1 MAASRRP
8 TLADVARE
16 VGVSAK
22 TVSRV
27 LNEDGPASPETRKQ
41 VLAAVAK
48 LGFQPNLMARN
59 IRVGGPDTTIGLVIP
74 DLANPFFGAVA
85 RSIEDTVRD
94 RGLTLLMGSSADDP
108 DRERALTDKFLARR
122 VSALMVVPSV
132 GADHSHLKTHRTTGL
147 PVVFLDRPG
156 VGLATDSVVSSN
168 RVGAREGVAHLVAH
182 GHRRIGFVGDLPVKL
197 YTRRERLAGYREAL
211 QEAGL
216 PADRALIANAHDRHA
231 ASAAT
236 AQLLALPDPPT
247 ALFAGNNIV
256 ALGIVGELARSK
268 RKDVALVAFDDVE
281 LAGALD
287 PALTV
292 VAQDPEEIGRAAA
305 ATALARMDGDRTR
318 SRTVTVPT
326 RLIVRGSGELPLDD
340 TTESCAKGRSSF
352 PGPPS
357 PARTSRSRLGSS
369 PAARS

>member
-1 MAASRRP
+1 MAANRRP

-27 LNEDGPASPETRKQ
+27 LNEDGPASAQTREQ

-85 RSIEDTVRD
+85 RAIEDTVRE

-122 VSALMVVPSV
+122 VSILMIVPSV
-132 GADHSHLKTHRTTGL
+132 GADHSHLKSHRTAGL

-156 VGLATDSVVSSN
+156 AGLSADSIVSSN
-168 RVGAREGVAHLVAH
+168 RAGAHDGVAHLIAH
-182 GHRRIGFVGDLPVKL
+182 GHRRIGFVGDLPLKL
-197 YTRRERLAGYREAL
+197 YTRRERLAGYRTAL
-211 QEAGL
+211 QEADL
-216 PADRALIANAHDRHA
+216 PYDRALVTNAHDQQG
-231 ASAAT
+231 AAT
-236 AQLLALPDPPT
+236 ATSQLLGLADPPT

-256 ALGIVGELARSK
+256 ALGIVAELARSK
-268 RKDVALVAFDDVE
+268 RKDIAVVAFDDVP
-281 LAGALD
+281 LAEALE

-292 VAQDPEEIGRAAA
+292 VAQDPEEIGREAAA
-305 ATALARMDGDRTR
+305 IALARLDGDR
-318 SRTVTVPT
+318 SRARTITVPT
-326 RLIVRGSGELPLDD
+326 RLIVRGSGEQ
-340 TTESCAKGRSSF
+340 
-352 PGPPS
+352 
-357 PARTSRSRLGSS
+357 PA
-369 PAARS
+369 PALQEAAS

>member
-1 MAASRRP
+1 MAANRRP

-27 LNEDGPASPETRKQ
+27 LNEDGPASAETREQ

-74 DLANPFFGAVA
+74 DLGNPFFGAVA

-122 VSALMVVPSV
+122 VSILLVVPSV
-132 GADHSHLKTHRTTGL
+132 DADHSHLKTHRATGL
-147 PVVFLDRPG
+147 PVVFIDRPG
-156 VGLATDSVVSSN
+156 SGLAADSVVSSN
-168 RVGAREGVAHLVAH
+168 RTGAHDGVAHLIAH
-182 GHRRIGFVGDLPVKL
+182 GHRRIGFIGDLPTTL
-197 YTRRERLAGYREAL
+197 HTRRERLAGYRAAL
-211 QEAGL
+211 EDAGIR
-216 PADRALIANAHDRHA
+216 PDRSLLTSAHDQHG
-231 ASAAT
+231 ASVAT
-236 AQLLALPDPPT
+236 TRLLELRNPPT

-256 ALGIVGELARSK
+256 ALGIVAELARSR
-268 RKDVALVAFDDVE
+268 RKDVALVSFDDVP
-281 LAGALD
+281 LAEALE

-292 VAQDPEEIGRAAA
+292 VAQAPEEIGRTAA
-305 ATALARMDGDRTR
+305 ATALARLDGDR
-318 SRTVTVPT
+318 SRARTITVPT
-326 RLIVRGSGELPLDD
+326 RLITRGSGELPVRALQ
-340 TTESCAKGRSSF
+340 EA
-352 PGPPS
+352 
-357 PARTSRSRLGSS
+357 
-369 PAARS
+369 

>member
-1 MAASRRP
+1 MAANRRP

-27 LNEDGPASPETRKQ
+27 LNEDGPASARTREQ

-74 DLANPFFGAVA
+74 DLGNPFFGAVA

-94 RGLTLLMGSSADDP
+94 HGLTLLMGSSADDP

-122 VSALMVVPSV
+122 VSILMVVPSV
-132 GADHSHLKTHRTTGL
+132 GADHSPLRTHRAAGL
-147 PVVFLDRPG
+147 PVIFIDRPG
-156 VGLATDSVVSSN
+156 AGLSTDSVVSSN
-168 RVGAREGVAHLVAH
+168 RAGSHDGVAHLIAH

-216 PADRALIANAHDRHA
+216 PYDRALVANAHDQQGA
-231 ASAAT
+231 AAAT
-236 AQLLALPDPPT
+236 SQLLGLADPPT
-247 ALFAGNNIV
+247 ALFAGNNIA
-256 ALGIVGELARSK
+256 ALGIIAELARSK
-268 RKDVALVAFDDVE
+268 RKDVAVVAFDDVP
-281 LAGALD
+281 LAEALE

-292 VAQDPEEIGRAAA
+292 VAQDADEIGRAAA
-305 ATALARMDGDRTR
+305 TTALTRLDGDRSR
-318 SRTVTVPT
+318 ARTVTVPT
-326 RLIVRGSGELPLDD
+326 RLVVRGSGELPV
-340 TTESCAKGRSSF
+340 
-352 PGPPS
+352 
-357 PARTSRSRLGSS
+357 PAGQE
-369 PAARS
+369 A

>member
-1 MAASRRP
+1 MAANRRP

-27 LNEDGPASPETRKQ
+27 LNEDGPASAETREQ

-59 IRVGGPDTTIGLVIP
+59 IRVGGPDTTIGLVVP
-74 DLANPFFGAVA
+74 DLGNPFFGAVA

-122 VSALMVVPSV
+122 VSILLVVPSV
-132 GADHSHLKTHRTTGL
+132 GADHSHLKTHRATGL
-147 PVVFLDRPG
+147 PVVFIDRPG
-156 VGLATDSVVSSN
+156 VGLAADSVVSSN
-168 RVGAREGVAHLVAH
+168 RTGAHDGVAHLIAH

-197 YTRRERLAGYREAL
+197 YTRRERLTGYREAL
-211 QEAGL
+211 ERAGL
-216 PADRALIANAHDRHA
+216 PYDRSLVTNAHDQQG

-236 AQLLALPDPPT
+236 SRLLGLADPPT

-256 ALGIVGELARSK
+256 ALGIVAELARSR
-268 RKDVALVAFDDVE
+268 RKDVAVVSFDDVA
-281 LAGALD
+281 LAEALE

-292 VAQDPEEIGRAAA
+292 VAQAPEEIGRTA
-305 ATALARMDGDRTR
+305 ATTALSRLDGDRTR
-318 SRTVTVPT
+318 ARTITVPT
-326 RLIVRGSGELPLDD
+326 RLIVRGSGE
-340 TTESCAKGRSSF
+340 R
-352 PGPPS
+352 
-357 PARTSRSRLGSS
+357 PAPELQR
-369 PAARS
+369 A

>member
-27 LNEDGPASPETRKQ
+27 LNEDGPASARTREQ

-85 RSIEDTVRD
+85 RGIEDTVRD

-108 DRERALTDKFLARR
+108 ERERALTAQFLARR
-122 VSALMVVPSV
+122 VSVLIVVPSV
-132 GADHSHLKTHRTTGL
+132 GADHSDLKSHRTAGL

-156 VGLATDSVVSSN
+156 VGLSTDSVVSSN
-168 RVGAREGVAHLVAH
+168 RAGAQEGVAHLIAH

-197 YTRRERLAGYREAL
+197 YTRRERLAGYRAAL
-211 QEAGL
+211 QEADI
-216 PADRALIANAHDRHA
+216 PYDRSLIVSAHDQQGA
-231 ASAAT
+231 EAVT
-236 AQLLALPDPPT
+236 AQLLELPDPPT
-247 ALFAGNNIV
+247 ALFAGNNIM
-256 ALGIVGELARSK
+256 AFGIVAELARSK
-268 RKDVALVAFDDVE
+268 RKHVAVVAFDDVA
-281 LAGALD
+281 LAEALE

-292 VAQDPEEIGRAAA
+292 VAQSPEDIGRSAAT
-305 ATALARMDGDRTR
+305 TALARLDGDR
-318 SRTVTVPT
+318 SRARTITVPT
-326 RLIVRGSGELPLDD
+326 RLVVRGSGEQRIRDG
-340 TTESCAKGRSSF
+340 GR
-352 PGPPS
+352 
-357 PARTSRSRLGSS
+357 
-369 PAARS
+369 

>member
-27 LNEDGPASPETRKQ
+27 LNEDGPVSARTREQ

-85 RSIEDTVRD
+85 RAIEDTVRE

-122 VSALMVVPSV
+122 VSILFVVPSV
-132 GADHSHLKTHRTTGL
+132 GADHAHLKSHRTAGL
-147 PVVFLDRPG
+147 PVIFLDRPG
-156 VGLATDSVVSSN
+156 AGLAADSIVSSN
-168 RVGAREGVAHLVAH
+168 RAGAHDGVAHLVAH
-182 GHRRIGFVGDLPVKL
+182 GHRRIGFVGDLPLRL
-197 YTRRERLAGYREAL
+197 YTRRERLAGYRSAL
-211 QEAGL
+211 QEAGI
-216 PADRALIANAHDRHA
+216 PYDRSLVTNAHDQRGAEAA
-231 ASAAT
+231 ASR
-236 AQLLALPDPPT
+236 LLDLADPPT

-256 ALGIVGELARSK
+256 ALGVVAELARSK
-268 RKDVALVAFDDVE
+268 RKHVAVVAFDDVS
-281 LAGALD
+281 LAEALE

-292 VAQDPEEIGRAAA
+292 VAQDPEEIGRTA
-305 ATALARMDGDRTR
+305 ATTALSRLDSDR
-318 SRTVTVPT
+318 SRARTITVPT
-326 RLIVRGSGELPLDD
+326 RLIVRGSGEQPAPG
-340 TTESCAKGRSSF
+340 TRES
-352 PGPPS
+352 
-357 PARTSRSRLGSS
+357 
-369 PAARS
+369 

>member
-27 LNEDGPASPETRKQ
+27 LNEDGPVSPQTREQ
-41 VLAAVAK
+41 VLAAVAR

-85 RSIEDTVRD
+85 RAIEDTVRE

-122 VSALMVVPSV
+122 VSILMIVPSV
-132 GADHSHLKTHRTTGL
+132 GADHSHLKSHRAAGL

-156 VGLATDSVVSSN
+156 VGLSTDSIVSSN
-168 RVGAREGVAHLVAH
+168 RAGTHDGVAHLIAH
-182 GHRRIGFVGDLPVKL
+182 GHRRIGFIGDLPVKL
-197 YTRRERLAGYREAL
+197 YTRRERLAGYRTAL
-211 QEAGL
+211 QEADL
-216 PADRALIANAHDRHA
+216 PYDRSLVTNAHDQPA
-231 ASAAT
+231 AATAT
-236 AQLLALPDPPT
+236 AQLLALSDPPT
-247 ALFAGNNIV
+247 ALFAGNNMV
-256 ALGIVGELARSK
+256 ALGMVAELARSR
-268 RKDVALVAFDDVE
+268 RKEIAVVAFDDVP
-281 LAGALD
+281 LAEALE

-305 ATALARMDGDRTR
+305 ATALARLDGDR
-318 SRTVTVPT
+318 SRARTITVPT
-326 RLIVRGSGELPLDD
+326 RLIARGSGE
-340 TTESCAKGRSSF
+340 RSSL
-352 PGPPS
+352 
-357 PARTSRSRLGSS
+357 ALQD
-369 PAARS
+369 A